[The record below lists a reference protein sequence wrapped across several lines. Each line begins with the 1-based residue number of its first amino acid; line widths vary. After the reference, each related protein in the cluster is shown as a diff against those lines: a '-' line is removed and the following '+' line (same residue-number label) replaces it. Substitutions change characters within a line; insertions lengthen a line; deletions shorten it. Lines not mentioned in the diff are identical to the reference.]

1 MRKWLGLVLAL
12 LMMVLA
18 AAGALAAT
26 NSVNDARNG
35 VVYIEQHADY
45 YQAAVTQEGELQW
58 IYVGTEGSRG
68 TGFFV
73 GQENENAQYLV
84 TCAHCVDLYSQYGRG
99 EFTRIN
105 EKKEVDPNGA
115 MGVES
120 SLFVFFSQTDSVE
133 AYLVDYDDV
142 LDIAVLRIENPTD
155 KRKNLKIKVPEDNMV
170 SNQAYALGF
179 PGVAD
184 LKDTVSTKN
193 VPDLSVTTGTISR
206 LITNSKTGRREIE
219 MDVKISGGNSGGPLV
234 NGNGSVLGICANGYD
249 VTDAAYYAVSTA
261 ELIGMLK
268 KNNVPYQLENAFPVA
283 LVAVMA
289 AVVVLL
295 IVVIIVVSRK
305 KGGKGGK
312 GGSGRVLVGEQGA
325 LAGKTFDLKR
335 GQRLTVG
342 RSTECQIRFPAD
354 TVGVSKVH
362 CTILFDG
369 EKVTVRDEKS
379 TAGTYVDGNK
389 VTPGTSVT
397 LHRGQKLGIGSKTQ
411 ILAVRSKK

>member
-35 VVYIEQHADY
+35 VVYLTER
-45 YQAAVTQEGELQW
+45 
-58 IYVGTEGSRG
+58 IYRYENNQVIAGGHGTA
-68 TGFFV
+68 FFV
-73 GQENENAQYLV
+73 GEEGKDVQYLV
-84 TCAHCVDLYSQYGRG
+84 TCAHCVVDYYNLGRG
-99 EFTRIN
+99 EVATVGDSDGNKIN
-105 EKKEVDPNGA
+105 VYVNLR
-115 MGVES
+115 VN
-120 SLFVFFSQTDSVE
+120 FSANDSVE
-133 AYLVDYDDV
+133 AYLVDYDAV
-142 LDIAVLRIENPTD
+142 RDIAVLRIENPTN
-155 KRKNLKIKVPEDNMV
+155 KRKAMKIKVPEDNMV
-170 SNQAYALGF
+170 GTPAYAIGY
-179 PGVAD
+179 PGAAD
-184 LKDTVSTKN
+184 TKDTVTTAD
-193 VPDLSVTTGTISR
+193 VADLSVTTGAISR
-206 LITNSKTGRREIE
+206 LITNSNTGVREVQI
-219 MDVKISGGNSGGPLV
+219 DAQISQGNSGGPLV
-234 NGNGSVLGICANGYD
+234 NDKGSVIGICANGIM
-249 VTDAAYYAVSTA
+249 TSDAGNNASAFEFLREQVNTNYAVNIA
-261 ELIGMLK
+261 EVVDMLK
-268 KNNVPYQLENAFPVA
+268 KNNVPYQMEDDFPVA

-295 IVVIIVVSRK
+295 IVVIVVVSKK

-325 LAGKTFDLKR
+325 LAGKTFELKR

-389 VTPGTSVT
+389 VTPSTSVT